1 MILSNL
7 SMQALSGQ
15 LVLGLVNGAFYATLS
30 LGLSVIFGMLNIV
43 NFAHGAFFML
53 GAYVGWIGLTYLG
66 IGYWETLLLTPLL
79 VGAVGLAVE
88 RTLLQWLYRLD
99 NAYGL
104 LLTFGLSLVIEGIF
118 RDAFGAS
125 GQTYQTPELLEGS
138 LNLGFMRLPI
148 YRAWILFASA
158 SACGLTWYMI
168 ERTKLGAYLRAATE
182 NPDIVNTMG
191 INVPMLVS
199 LTYVLG
205 VALAAFAGVLAAPVM
220 QINPLMGAN
229 IIITVFAVVVIGGMG
244 SIAGSIATG
253 LSLGLLEGVAKIVYP
268 QIAATIVFIAMT
280 VVLLILPAGIF
291 GKETKRL

>member
-1 MILSNL
+1 MMLSNL
-7 SMQALSGQ
+7 SIQALSGQ

-53 GAYVGWIGLTYLG
+53 GAYAGWFGLIYLG
-66 IGYWETLLLTPLL
+66 VEYWESLLIAPIV
-79 VGAVGLAVE
+79 VGAFGLLVE

-104 LLTFGLSLVIEGIF
+104 LLTFGLSLVIEGVF
-118 RDAFGAS
+118 RGQFGAS
-125 GQTYQTPELLEGS
+125 GQAYPTPEILEGA

-148 YRAWILFASA
+148 YRAWVLLASLL
-158 SACGLTWYMI
+158 ACCLTWYVI
-168 ERTKLGAYLRAATE
+168 ERTRLGAYLRAATE
-182 NPDIVNTMG
+182 NPDIANALG

-199 LTYVLG
+199 LTYAAG
-205 VALAAFAGVLAAPVM
+205 VALAAFAGVLAAPVV

-244 SIAGSIATG
+244 SIAGSVATG
-253 LSLGLLEGVAKIVYP
+253 LILGLLEGVAKIVYP
-268 QIAATIVFIAMT
+268 QIAATVVFLVMT
-280 VVLLILPAGIF
+280 VVLLVLPSGIF
-291 GKETKRL
+291 GRETRRI